1 MSTELTTKQD
11 LPETELMEV
20 LRNSLYPGAL
30 DTSIKLVLGYCKAAG
45 LDPMI
50 KPVHIVPMW
59 NAAAKT
65 MKDVIMPGIGLY
77 RTQASRSGQL
87 AGISEPEFGP
97 EVTETMSGV
106 TVTYPKWCKITV
118 KRRMIDGSIAEFP
131 AIELWKENYAVKGG
145 QEKSIAPNAMW
156 QKRPFAQLN
165 KCAESQALRKA
176 FPEFGSQPTAEEME
190 GKPLEKEINPLPAHE
205 REESPSIDAVLDAIE
220 EMDSKEAQNQCK
232 ALITV
237 LTTKQDREICINA
250 YKRKVDQLIAEKK
263 AKTIAESDIPPLA
276 SQLKQAANANAK
288 AISNY
293 GYVDSVV
300 DQETGEINE

>member
-1 MSTELTTKQD
+1 MNTELQTTKQD

-20 LRNSLYPGAL
+20 LRNSLYPGAP
-30 DTSIKLVLGYCKAAG
+30 DNSIKLVLGYCKAAG

-59 NAAAKT
+59 NASAKT

-97 EVTETMSGV
+97 EVTETLSGI

-131 AIELWKENYAVKGG
+131 AVELWKENYAVKGG
-145 QEKSIAPNAMW
+145 QEKSIAPNTMW

-165 KCAESQALRKA
+165 KCTESQALRKA
-176 FPEFGSQPTAEEME
+176 FPEFGSQQTADEME
-190 GKPLEKEINPLPAHE
+190 GKAYNEKEINPLPKDIQI
-205 REESPSIDAVLDAIE
+205 REEAPSIDAVLDAIE

-237 LTTKQDREICINA
+237 LTLETDRKIAINA
-250 YKRKVDQLIAEKK
+250 YKRKVDQL
-263 AKTIAESDIPPLA
+263 
-276 SQLKQAANANAK
+276 KQAANDK
-288 AISNY
+288 
-293 GYVDSVV
+293 VVPEV
-300 DQETGEINE
+300 DQSTNEIVEE